1 MINGKI
7 IKKMFAIPIVLYFLY
22 VIVSSW
28 MNYDGYSI
36 YTTIFFTMLL
46 LFIYLHFYID
56 KKNILTYLISIII
69 ILIYTKQSFYSFRL
83 LSEVISNKTVFDFII
98 STYIVGYLTVD
109 FLQTLFSKLIRLF
122 GK

>member
-36 YTTIFFTMLL
+36 YTTIFFTILL

-56 KKNILTYLISIII
+56 KKNILAYLISIII

-109 FLQTLFSKLIRLF
+109 FLQALFSKLIRLF